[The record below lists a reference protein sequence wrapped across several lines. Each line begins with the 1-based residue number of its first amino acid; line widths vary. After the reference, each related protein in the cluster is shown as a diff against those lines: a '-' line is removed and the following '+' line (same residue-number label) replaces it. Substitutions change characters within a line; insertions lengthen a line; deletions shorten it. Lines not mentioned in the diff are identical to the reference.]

1 MPPSPDSVDAS
12 HVHDDSM
19 TLRSSRKPRR
29 TGIWALLALVL
40 LVNLA
45 ASLYQLPVSRVIER
59 RLCHEHYAVT
69 DPSVIDKDGNVA
81 EGLCKVDDV
90 QQGLA
95 WIQGTMETAW
105 IVGGK
110 RAESHRRALALR
122 LTPIQTSS

>member
-1 MPPSPDSVDAS
+1 MDAS
-12 HVHDDSM
+12 HVYENPI

-29 TGIWALLALVL
+29 AGIWALLSLVL

-45 ASLYQLPVSRVIER
+45 ASLYQLPLSRVIER
-59 RLCHEHYAVT
+59 RLCREHYAVT
-69 DPSVIDKDGNVA
+69 DPSVIDKDGNIA
-81 EGLCKVDDV
+81 EGLCKVDNV

-110 RAESHRRALALR
+110 RAGSH
-122 LTPIQTSS
+122 